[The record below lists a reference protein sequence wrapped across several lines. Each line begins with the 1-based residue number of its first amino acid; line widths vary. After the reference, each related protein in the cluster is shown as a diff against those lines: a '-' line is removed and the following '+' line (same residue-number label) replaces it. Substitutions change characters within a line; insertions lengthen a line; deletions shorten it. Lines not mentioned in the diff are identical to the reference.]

1 MKKKEENKQTNK
13 QTMFVYTAANSYV
26 QIDALDTCVLNSF
39 SFYIRPKIKYVNAA
53 MSQRIKITN
62 IANICLL

>member
-1 MKKKEENKQTNK
+1 
-13 QTMFVYTAANSYV
+13 MFVYTAANSYV